1 MHLLKY
7 VKFIKSNLEY
17 SERKKKRFLRYAN
30 INYHKKI
37 DAVHI
42 DGPSLSIIKNFIKAK
57 TVINGNLYD
66 LIRSAKAE
74 YIFTDKRFYHFYALN
89 RDEKKNYEVK
99 INQFF
104 RSIQY
109 YLKK

>member
-1 MHLLKY
+1 M
-7 VKFIKSNLEY
+7 
-17 SERKKKRFLRYAN
+17 
-30 INYHKKI
+30 
-37 DAVHI
+37 
-42 DGPSLSIIKNFIKAK
+42 
-57 TVINGNLYD
+57 INGNLYD